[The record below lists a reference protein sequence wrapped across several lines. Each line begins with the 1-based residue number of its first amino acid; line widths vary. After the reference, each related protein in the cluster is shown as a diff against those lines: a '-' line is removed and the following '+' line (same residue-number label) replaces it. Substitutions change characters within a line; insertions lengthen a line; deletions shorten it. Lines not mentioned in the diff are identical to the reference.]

1 MTRVVV
7 IGAGQAGIG
16 LADAVRA
23 RSVCVH
29 VTVVGGEDELPYERP
44 PLSKDV
50 LMGKAS
56 VDDIRLRSRD
66 WYRTHEVD
74 LRLSAWAERIDRESR
89 TVVLDDGSS
98 LPYDHLVLAT
108 GSRPR
113 RLPVPGA
120 DLDGVL
126 NLATPGDSSQLR
138 DRLSR
143 TRDVVV
149 IGAGFIGLE
158 VAAAVTA
165 AGRRPVV
172 VELADR
178 VLARVAGPVLSGH
191 VASRHVERGV
201 DLRLGTG
208 VVELRG
214 AAGRVTHVVTSA
226 GEVIRADLVLV
237 GVGSVPADGLAADA
251 GLECRD
257 GVVVDG
263 TLRTSDPA
271 ISAIGDC
278 CRFPLGGQPT
288 RLESVQNAADQARH
302 VAARLAGTGSSQVPY
317 AEVPWFWSTQGDLKL
332 QMVGVPEGSDDE
344 VVRGDPAGGRF
355 SVFRYRGDDVT
366 CVESV
371 NHAAGHLIGRHL
383 LAAGLSPTREQAADP
398 DFDVKAFAAG
408 ARTTA
413 RTAERT
419 QAPGPAHEQAVT
431 W

>member
-16 LADAVRA
+16 VTEALRA
-23 RSVCVH
+23 KGSSAQI
-29 VTVVGGEDELPYERP
+29 TVVGGEDELPYERP

-50 LMGKAS
+50 LLGKVT
-56 VDDIRLRSRD
+56 VDGVRLRSRD
-66 WYRTHEVD
+66 WYRTHDVD
-74 LRLSAWAERIDRESR
+74 LRLSTWVERIDRDSR
-89 TVVLDDGSS
+89 TVLLDDGRT
-98 LPYDHLVLAT
+98 LEYDHLVLAT

-126 NLATPGDSSQLR
+126 NLATPSDSAQLR

-143 TRDVVV
+143 ARDVVV

-165 AGRRPVV
+165 SGLRPVV

-178 VLARVAGPVLSGH
+178 VLARVAGPVLSAH
-191 VASRHVERGV
+191 VAARHVDRGV

-208 VVELRG
+208 VTELRG
-214 AAGRVTHVVTSA
+214 TEGQVTHVVTST
-226 GEVIRADLVLV
+226 GEVIPADLVVV

-251 GLECRD
+251 GLDCRD
-257 GVVVDG
+257 GVVVDE

-278 CRFPLGGQPT
+278 CRFPLGDQPT
-288 RLESVQNAADQARH
+288 RLESVQNATDQARH
-302 VAARLAGTGSSQVPY
+302 VAARLASAAPFWAPY
-317 AEVPWFWSTQGDLKL
+317 REVPWFWSTQGDLKL
-332 QMVGVPEGSDDE
+332 QMVGVPESQDDE
-344 VVRGDPAGGRF
+344 VVRGDPGGGRF
-355 SVFRYRGDDVT
+355 SVFRYSGDDLT

-371 NHAAGHLIGRHL
+371 NHAPGHLIGRRL
-383 LAAGLSPTREQAADP
+383 LASGHSPTREQAADP
-398 DFDVKAFAAG
+398 GFDLKAFAA
-408 ARTTA
+408 AAQPPTRT
-413 RTAERT
+413 
-419 QAPGPAHEQAVT
+419 HESAVT